1 MLSVSNQ
8 EKGQRL
14 ARSFPGPCAVVD
26 FGQPL
31 AAITPVWS
39 GQSPHQHMCSS
50 CHLTPV
56 SITGDL
62 HCPGSSSG
70 WGPRGQKVH
79 LPTSSLTQLNH
90 LPWLPGPGR
99 QVKTRARQ
107 AHGQNWGC
115 RPGAG
120 PFIPSAPPWP
130 PGSTGQWSD
139 QAVPAITATQFSRL
153 CRGSLCPWECVHR
166 ETVQRHQGLA
176 PAHAASWDGWA
187 GTYPGQGAK
196 LIPSTVMPDSS
207 LLWDACTQGDRRL
220 PGACWGR
227 VCTPTVSS
235 PGWPLQAH
243 LDSSQAS
250 GPC

>member
-79 LPTSSLTQLNH
+79 LPTSSLAQLNH

-107 AHGQNWGC
+107 AMDRTG
-115 RPGAG
+115 GAG
-120 PFIPSAPPWP
+120 LALGLSSPQLLPGHQAAQGSGQIRLCQPSQPPSSLDFAGGPSAP
-130 PGSTGQWSD
+130 GN
-139 QAVPAITATQFSRL
+139 
-153 CRGSLCPWECVHR
+153 
-166 ETVQRHQGLA
+166 
-176 PAHAASWDGWA
+176 
-187 GTYPGQGAK
+187 
-196 LIPSTVMPDSS
+196 
-207 LLWDACTQGDRRL
+207 
-220 PGACWGR
+220 
-227 VCTPTVSS
+227 VCTGKLYRDTRGWLQPMQQAGMAGLGPTQAREPSSS
-235 PGWPLQAH
+235 PPL
-243 LDSSQAS
+243 
-250 GPC
+250 